1 MQNFLTFTSVILTQY
16 KKHIKYYKFFD
27 NQKPNKLSIINYLQ
41 TSGNNK
47 MKESK
52 AKKSVYLLNVRLNET
67 LLKSLEEAS
76 AQEQM
81 AKSTLARNLILK
93 GLRNI
98 LST

>member
-1 MQNFLTFTSVILTQY
+1 
-16 KKHIKYYKFFD
+16 
-27 NQKPNKLSIINYLQ
+27 
-41 TSGNNK
+41 